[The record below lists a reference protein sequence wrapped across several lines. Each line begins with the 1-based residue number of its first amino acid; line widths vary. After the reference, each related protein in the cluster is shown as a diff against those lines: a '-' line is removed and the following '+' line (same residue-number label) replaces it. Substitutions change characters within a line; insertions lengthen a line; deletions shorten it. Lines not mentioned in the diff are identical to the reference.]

1 MVQPFKLQNLP
12 YYTSIYSKRDNIFSL
27 IQNILFTNLF
37 LRYTFPELLKDKI
50 MTQDLTKGSPLKLI
64 ILFALPLLLGNIFQ
78 QLYNLADLVIV
89 GRLIGINALAA
100 VGATLPIYF
109 LFLFITF
116 GFTNGLTVVTAQR
129 FGAKDYTAMRSS
141 MAHCIVA
148 SLILSSIISLGM
160 TIFMTPLL
168 RIMNIPAE
176 IMDDAYIFLF
186 ILSAGMILTVFFN
199 LLSCFI
205 RAVGDSRTPLYF
217 LIFATII
224 NIVLNLLLIG
234 VFKMGVAGSAT
245 GTIIAI
251 CSSVVCC
258 LIYIK
263 KRYSILQLHKKDWK
277 LRWNFMKE
285 HLNIAIPMTIQFAI
299 LALSMLIIQS
309 VCNSFGTEVIAAFS
323 AGIRIEQLCT
333 QPLLATG
340 LAIATY
346 TAQNWGAAKLHRI
359 RQGVRSA
366 ALMSFVFSFGLAFLV
381 RFVGKYMISVF
392 MEQENENVINIACE
406 YLNIST
412 LFYFFL
418 GMIFVFRNALQG
430 MGKAII
436 PLIASIA
443 ELIMRSFAAI
453 WLAAQIG
460 YKGVFYAGPI
470 AWLGAGI
477 VVTLGYFLTIRHFSD
492 KGLRKFLLSNKKA
505 EI

>member
-1 MVQPFKLQNLP
+1 M
-12 YYTSIYSKRDNIFSL
+12 
-27 IQNILFTNLF
+27 IQ
-37 LRYTFPELLKDKI
+37 D
-50 MTQDLTKGSPLKLI
+50 MTKGSPLKLI

-78 QLYNLADLVIV
+78 QLYNLADLIIV
-89 GRLIGINALAA
+89 GRLIGINAIAA
-100 VGATLPIYF
+100 VGATVPIYF

-116 GFTNGLTVVTAQR
+116 GFTNGLTVITAQR
-129 FGAKDYTAMRSS
+129 FGAKDYQGMHSS

-148 SLILSSIISLGM
+148 SLVLSSIVSICLL
-160 TIFMTPLL
+160 TFTTPLL
-168 RIMNIPAE
+168 KIMNVPSE
-176 IMDDAYIFLF
+176 IMDEAYIFLF
-186 ILSAGMILTVFFN
+186 ILSSGMVLTVFFN

-224 NIVLNLLLIG
+224 NVLLNLLLIG
-234 VFKMGVAGSAT
+234 VFNMGVAGSAT

-251 CSSVVCC
+251 CSSVICC

-263 KRYSILQLHKKDWK
+263 KRYSILQLHKQDWK

-285 HLNIAIPMTIQFAI
+285 HLNIAIPMTVQFAI

-333 QPLLATG
+333 QPLLAIG

-366 ALMSFVFSFGLAFLV
+366 ALMSFVFSIALAILV
-381 RFVGKYMISVF
+381 RLVGKHIISIF
-392 MEQENENVINIACE
+392 MEQQNSNVVDIACE

-430 MGKAII
+430 MGKALI
-436 PLIASIA
+436 PMVASTT
-443 ELIMRSFAAI
+443 ELIMRAFAAI
-453 WLAAQIG
+453 WLSAQIG
-460 YKGVFYAGPI
+460 YIGVFYAGPI

-477 VVTLGYFLTIRHFSD
+477 VVTIGYFLTIRHFSD
-492 KGLRKFLLSNKKA
+492 KGLRQSLLINKKGEA
-505 EI
+505 